1 MDERRDDWRRGV
13 DENLASL
20 NAGQRV
26 WERELAIIR
35 KLLAEADN
43 LLRGDPEKDTDG
55 AIARLH
61 QLENEVNLFK
71 AVLLKDAAGGKGLQ
85 GRVEDLETGD
95 KRSERWLK
103 VWIAFIGLVSAA
115 LVAAASNLDRIETLL
130 HLQNK
135 DPVDQMIEN
144 ARHPKTRR
152 RHIVIREQPDTPD
165 AD

>member
-35 KLLAEADN
+35 KLLAETDN
-43 LLRGDPEKDTDG
+43 LLRGDAEKDTDG

-61 QLENEVNLFK
+61 QAETAINLLK
-71 AVLLKDAAGGKGLQ
+71 AVLLKDAAGGKGLM
-85 GRVEDLETGD
+85 GRVEDLENAD

-103 VWIAFIGLVSAA
+103 VWIAFIGLLS
-115 LVAAASNLDRIETLL
+115 
-130 HLQNK
+130 
-135 DPVDQMIEN
+135 
-144 ARHPKTRR
+144 
-152 RHIVIREQPDTPD
+152 
-165 AD
+165 